1 MKKLFLLLTIS
12 LFVGCENDEGKSE
25 DEKTAEDIWQ
35 EIQGYS
41 NWGQA
46 VDWSG
51 VKASLDGTHGNFVQ
65 IWLNQEALPSF
76 EDSTSADLPYGSIS
90 VKEGYSSS
98 DGTSINTITV
108 MKKIEGFDP
117 YHGYWFWASFDPNG
131 DVNKAG
137 SISSC
142 YNCHASGTD
151 YIRFKS
157 H

>member
-76 EDSTSADLPYGSIS
+76 EDSTSANLPYGSIS

-98 DGTSINTITV
+98 DGTNINTITV
-108 MKKIEGFDP
+108 MKKIEGFDAD
-117 YHGYWFWASFDPNG
+117 HVDWFWASFDQNG
-131 DVNKAG
+131 DVIKAG

-157 H
+157 P

>member
-1 MKKLFLLLTIS
+1 MKKLFLLLIIS
-12 LFVGCENDEGKSE
+12 LFAGCENDEGKSE

-46 VDWSG
+46 VDWTG
-51 VKASLDGTHGNFVQ
+51 VKASLDGTHGDFVQ

-76 EDSTSADLPYGSIS
+76 EDSTSANLPYGSIS

-117 YHGYWFWASFDPNG
+117 DHGDWFWASFDPNG

>member
-25 DEKTAEDIWQ
+25 DEKTAEDIWH

-41 NWGQA
+41 DWGQA
-46 VDWSG
+46 VDWTG

-65 IWLNQEALPSF
+65 VWLNQEALPSF

-98 DGTSINTITV
+98 DGLNVNTITV

-117 YHGYWFWASFDPNG
+117 DHGDWFWASFDPNG

>member
-46 VDWSG
+46 VDWTG
-51 VKASLDGTHGNFVQ
+51 IKASLDGTHGDFVQ

-90 VKEGYSSS
+90 VKEGYSSN

-117 YHGYWFWASFDPNG
+117 DHVDWFWASFDPNG

>member
-46 VDWSG
+46 VDWPG
-51 VKASLDGTHGNFVQ
+51 VKASLDGTHGDFVQ

-76 EDSTSADLPYGSIS
+76 DDSTSADLPYGSIS

-98 DGTSINTITV
+98 DGSSINTITV

-117 YHGYWFWASFDPNG
+117 DRGDWFWASFDPNG

>member
-46 VDWSG
+46 LDWSG
-51 VKASLDGTHGNFVQ
+51 VKASLDGTHGDFVQ

-76 EDSTSADLPYGSIS
+76 EDSTSANLPYGSIS

-117 YHGYWFWASFDPNG
+117 DHGDWFWASFDPNG

>member
-12 LFVGCENDEGKSE
+12 LFVGCGNDEGKSE

-46 VDWSG
+46 LDWSG

-76 EDSTSADLPYGSIS
+76 EDSTSANLPYGSIS

-117 YHGYWFWASFDPNG
+117 DHGDWFWASFDPNG

>member
-12 LFVGCENDEGKSE
+12 LFVGCEIDEVKSE

-35 EIQGYS
+35 EIQDYA

-46 VDWSG
+46 VDWTG
-51 VKASLDGTHGNFVQ
+51 VKASLDGTHGDFIQ

-98 DGTSINTITV
+98 DGSNINTITV

-117 YHGYWFWASFDPNG
+117 DHGDWFWASFDPNG

>member
-25 DEKTAEDIWQ
+25 DEKTAENIWQ
-35 EIQGYS
+35 EIQGYA

-46 VDWSG
+46 VDWTG
-51 VKASLDGTHGNFVQ
+51 VKASLDGTHGDFVQ

-98 DGTSINTITV
+98 DASSINTITV

-117 YHGYWFWASFDPNG
+117 DHGDWFWASFDPNG

>member
-46 VDWSG
+46 VDWTG
-51 VKASLDGTHGNFVQ
+51 VKASLDGTHGDFVQ

-98 DGTSINTITV
+98 DGSTINTITV

-117 YHGYWFWASFDPNG
+117 DNGDWFWVSFDPNG

>member
-1 MKKLFLLLTIS
+1 MKKLLLLLTIS

-25 DEKTAEDIWQ
+25 DEKTAEGIWQ
-35 EIQGYS
+35 EIQGYA

-46 VDWSG
+46 VDWTG

-76 EDSTSADLPYGSIS
+76 EDSTSANLPYGSIS

-117 YHGYWFWASFDPNG
+117 DHGDWFWASFDPNG

>member
-1 MKKLFLLLTIS
+1 MKNVFLLLTIS
-12 LFVGCENDEGKSE
+12 FFVGCEDDKGNSE
-25 DEKTAEDIWQ
+25 DEKMAEDIWQ

-41 NWGQA
+41 NWDQT
-46 VDWSG
+46 VDWTDIKS
-51 VKASLDGTHGNFVQ
+51 SLDGTHGNFVQ

-76 EDSTSADLPYGSIS
+76 EDSISTDLPYGSIS

-98 DGTSINTITV
+98 DGSSINTITV

-117 YHGYWFWASFDPNG
+117 DHGDWFWASFDTNG

-137 SISSC
+137 SVSSC
-142 YNCHASGTD
+142 YNCHISGKD
-151 YIRFKS
+151 YIKFKS

>member
-1 MKKLFLLLTIS
+1 MKKLYLILMIS
-12 LFVGCENDEGKSE
+12 LFIGCENDEGKSE
-25 DEKTAEDIWQ
+25 DEKAAENIWQ

-41 NWGQA
+41 DWGQA
-46 VDWSG
+46 VDWTG

-65 IWLNQEALPSF
+65 IWLNAQALPSF
-76 EDSTSADLPYGSIS
+76 EDSASSALPYGSIS

-98 DGTSINTITV
+98 DGSSINNVTV

-117 YHGYWFWASFDPNG
+117 DHGDWFWASYDTNG

-137 SISSC
+137 SVSSC
-142 YNCHASGTD
+142 YNCHASGED
-151 YIRFKS
+151 YIRFKA

>member
-1 MKKLFLLLTIS
+1 M
-12 LFVGCENDEGKSE
+12 
-25 DEKTAEDIWQ
+25 
-35 EIQGYS
+35 
-41 NWGQA
+41 
-46 VDWSG
+46 DWTG
-51 VKASLDGTHGNFVQ
+51 VKASLDGTHGDFVQ

-98 DGTSINTITV
+98 DGSTINTITV

-117 YHGYWFWASFDPNG
+117 DHGDWFWASFDPDG

>member
-12 LFVGCENDEGKSE
+12 MFVGCENDEGKSE
-25 DEKTAEDIWQ
+25 DEKTAENIWQ

-41 NWGQA
+41 DWGQA
-46 VDWSG
+46 VDWTG

-90 VKEGYSSS
+90 VNEGYSSS
-98 DGTSINTITV
+98 DGSNLNTITV

-117 YHGYWFWASFDPNG
+117 DHGDWFWASY
-131 DVNKAG
+131 DVNGSVNNAG

-151 YIRFKS
+151 YIRFS
-157 H
+157 TH

>member
-25 DEKTAEDIWQ
+25 DEKTAEGIWQ

-46 VDWSG
+46 VDWTG

-76 EDSTSADLPYGSIS
+76 EDSTSANLPYGSIS

-117 YHGYWFWASFDPNG
+117 DHGDWFWASFDPNG

>member
-12 LFVGCENDEGKSE
+12 LFYGCENDEGKSE

-46 VDWSG
+46 LDWSG

-76 EDSTSADLPYGSIS
+76 EDSTSANLPYGSIS

-117 YHGYWFWASFDPNG
+117 DHGDWFWASFDPNG

>member
-46 VDWSG
+46 VDWTG
-51 VKASLDGTHGNFVQ
+51 VKASLDGTHGDFVQ

-90 VKEGYSSS
+90 VKEGYSLS
-98 DGTSINTITV
+98 DGSNINTITV
-108 MKKIEGFDP
+108 MKMIEGFDP
-117 YHGYWFWASFDPNG
+117 DHGDWFWASFDPNG

>member
-46 VDWSG
+46 LDWSG

-76 EDSTSADLPYGSIS
+76 EDSTSANLPYGSIS

-117 YHGYWFWASFDPNG
+117 NHGDWFWASFDPNG

>member
-1 MKKLFLLLTIS
+1 MKKLYLILIIS
-12 LFVGCENDEGKSE
+12 LFIGCESDEGKSE
-25 DEKTAEDIWQ
+25 DEKTAENIWQ

-41 NWGQA
+41 DWGQA
-46 VDWSG
+46 VDWKG

-65 IWLNQEALPSF
+65 IWLNAQALPSF
-76 EDSTSADLPYGSIS
+76 EDSASSALPYGSIC

-98 DGTSINTITV
+98 DGSSINTVTV

-117 YHGYWFWASFDPNG
+117 DHGDWFWASYDTNG

-137 SISSC
+137 SVSSC
-142 YNCHASGTD
+142 YTCHASGED
-151 YIRFKS
+151 YIRFKA

>member
-46 VDWSG
+46 VDWTG
-51 VKASLDGTHGNFVQ
+51 VKASLDGTHGDFVQ

-98 DGTSINTITV
+98 DGSNINTITV

-117 YHGYWFWASFDPNG
+117 GHGDWFWASFDPNG

>member
-65 IWLNQEALPSF
+65 IWLNLEALPSF
-76 EDSTSADLPYGSIS
+76 EDSTSANLPYGSIS

-117 YHGYWFWASFDPNG
+117 DHGDWFWASFDPNG